1 MQIVTHSVTVIIAA
15 YNSDSTI
22 ERAIRSALDQSCEP
36 NVIVV
41 DDASSDQTVKVARA
55 VIGDNQRGK
64 VILQDHNQG
73 PSAARN
79 RGLAA
84 AQTDWVT
91 PLDADDSMTPNRL
104 DRMVTMAVSNNWDAI
119 ADDQY
124 RISSW
129 ASDAPKRRLWSDSDF
144 GKLELSLERF
154 VRENISD
161 HTGFGREL
169 GYIKPLIKRDFLT
182 NHDIYY
188 DADMRLGED
197 YDLYAR
203 LLLRGAKFGLVDP
216 LGYLAFDTPGSL
228 SRAHRS
234 GALQKLVG
242 SDRRLLSDRMLPSE
256 ARKTVIEHMRLN
268 QKKVAWAKLGES
280 FHERAP
286 LKALSS
292 FATPPMVMGDTLSR
306 LFPLI
311 GRKLG
316 FLKEK

>member
-1 MQIVTHSVTVIIAA
+1 MQTISHSVTVIIAA
-15 YNSDSTI
+15 YNSDATI
-22 ERAIRSALDQSCEP
+22 ERALRSALHQTCKP
-36 NVIVV
+36 QVIVV
-41 DDASSDQTVKVARA
+41 DDASSDHTVAVARS
-55 VIGDNQRGK
+55 VIGENPQGQ
-64 VILQDHNQG
+64 VLLQEYNQG

-84 AQTDWVT
+84 AQTEWIT
-91 PLDADDSMTPNRL
+91 PLDADDAMAPDRL
-104 DRMVTMAVSNNWDAI
+104 ERMVTIAASNNWDAI

-129 ASDAPKRRLWSDSDF
+129 APDAPKRRLWSDTDF
-144 GKLELSLERF
+144 GAIELSLERF
-154 VRENISD
+154 IRENISEY
-161 HTGFGREL
+161 TGFGREL

-182 NHDIYY
+182 DHSICY

-203 LLLRGAKFGLVDP
+203 LLVRGAKFGLVDP

-234 GALQKLVG
+234 DALQKLVR
-242 SDRRLLSDRMLPSE
+242 SDQRLLSDTMLPGE
-256 ARKTVIEHMRLN
+256 TRKIVIEHMRLN

-316 FLKEK
+316 LLKEK